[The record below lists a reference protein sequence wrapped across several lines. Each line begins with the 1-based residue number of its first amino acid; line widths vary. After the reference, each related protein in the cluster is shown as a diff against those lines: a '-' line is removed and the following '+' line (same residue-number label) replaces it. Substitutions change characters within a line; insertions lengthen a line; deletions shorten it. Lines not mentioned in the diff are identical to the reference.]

1 MLVFQN
7 LPEEIRAKIMYGGYI
22 IHPSAQ
28 IIKDFFNNLYIKISQ
43 NEEDSI
49 NIYNHLINIGE
60 LKEKLNNLEEETIR
74 LRESVNDLPE
84 LARRIKEIG
93 CKEIE
98 ERVRREVKDIIDE
111 GKISEEILKN
121 MTLDNPNPP
130 IPPAPRG
137 YTARARRGNLR
148 KIYKKI

>member
-7 LPEEIRAKIMYGGYI
+7 LPQEIRAKIMYGGYI

-60 LKEKLNNLEEETIR
+60 LKEYKNDDLWLMFLEDFWYI
-74 LRESVNDLPE
+74 PF
-84 LARRIKEIG
+84 
-93 CKEIE
+93 
-98 ERVRREVKDIIDE
+98 ID
-111 GKISEEILKN
+111 
-121 MTLDNPNPP
+121 
-130 IPPAPRG
+130 
-137 YTARARRGNLR
+137 
-148 KIYKKI
+148 